1 MFLLEYRPIEFPVRL
16 KVLIELEYI
25 RLKINFRDKF
35 EPGEMKVW
43 SVNDS
48 FSLKR
53 PVATIGIFDGV
64 HMGHRFILDHLK
76 VQAEAYGGET
86 VVVTLWPHPRIVL
99 NKELHEFKLLHTR
112 QEKIR
117 EMEGYG
123 IDHLVV
129 VPFDSEIAS
138 LTACDFIQE
147 YLVDMLGVEVLLLG
161 YDNRFGKDRK
171 GDPEGL
177 LMCAE
182 KNRFRIEK
190 LPEYHSEY
198 GTVSSSTIR
207 GSILKGD
214 LESAGKMLG
223 YHYYL
228 SGTIVEGNHFGRKMG
243 FPTANIHPLDPNKLI
258 PMNGVYAIHAELRGE
273 TYKGMLNIG
282 FRPTIDSAMAVK
294 TIEAHLFG
302 AMGDFYEEEVV
313 IHFVKRVRD
322 EMKFSGLDAL
332 KQQLQKDKETI
343 QLLL

>member
-1 MFLLEYRPIEFPVRL
+1 
-16 KVLIELEYI
+16 
-25 RLKINFRDKF
+25 
-35 EPGEMKVW
+35 MKVW
-43 SVNDS
+43 LIDDS

-76 VQAEAYGGET
+76 AQAEAHGGET

-99 NKELHEFKLLHTR
+99 NKELHDFKLLHTR
-112 QEKIR
+112 EEKIR
-117 EMEGYG
+117 EMERYG

-129 VPFDSEIAS
+129 VPFNREIAS
-138 LTACDFIQE
+138 LTACGFVQE
-147 YLVDMLGVEVLLLG
+147 YLVDRLGVEVLLVG

-177 LMCAE
+177 RMCAE
-182 KNRFRIEK
+182 KNRYRIEK
-190 LPEYHSEY
+190 LPEYQSEY

-207 GSILKGD
+207 ESILRGD
-214 LESAGKMLG
+214 LESAGDKLG

-228 SGTIVEGNHFGRKMG
+228 SGTIVEGNHIGRKMG

-258 PMNGVYAIHAELRGE
+258 PMNGVYAIRAELRGE

-294 TIEAHLFG
+294 TIEAHLFNIS
-302 AMGDFYEEEVV
+302 GDFYDEEVV

-322 EMKFSGLDAL
+322 EMRFSGLDAL
-332 KQQLQKDKETI
+332 KEQLIKDKDTI
-343 QLLL
+343 QKLL

>member
-1 MFLLEYRPIEFPVRL
+1 
-16 KVLIELEYI
+16 
-25 RLKINFRDKF
+25 
-35 EPGEMKVW
+35 MKV
-43 SVNDS
+43 SLINDS

-64 HMGHRFILDHLK
+64 HMGHRFILDQLK
-76 VQAEAYGGET
+76 AQAQAHGGET
-86 VVVTLWPHPRIVL
+86 LVVTLWPHPRIVL

-117 EMEGYG
+117 EMERYG

-129 VPFDSEIAS
+129 VPFDKQIAS
-138 LTACDFIQE
+138 LTACDFVQE
-147 YLVDMLGVEVLLLG
+147 YLVDRLGVEVLLLG

-171 GDPEGL
+171 GDPDGL
-177 LMCAE
+177 RMCAE
-182 KNRFRIEK
+182 KNRFSIEK
-190 LPEYHSEY
+190 LPEYQSEY

-207 GSILKGD
+207 DSILKGD
-214 LESAGKMLG
+214 LQSAGKMLG

-228 SGTIVEGNHFGRKMG
+228 SGTIVEGNHIGRKMG

-273 TYKGMLNIG
+273 TCHGMLNIG

-294 TIEAHLFG
+294 TIEAHLFDVS
-302 AMGDFYEEEVV
+302 GDFYDEEVV

-322 EMKFSGLDAL
+322 EMRFSGLDAL
-332 KQQLQKDKETI
+332 KQQLQIDKDTI
-343 QLLL
+343 QKLL

>member
-1 MFLLEYRPIEFPVRL
+1 
-16 KVLIELEYI
+16 
-25 RLKINFRDKF
+25 
-35 EPGEMKVW
+35 MKVW
-43 SVNDS
+43 SIDDS

-64 HMGHRFILDHLK
+64 HMGHRFILDQLK
-76 VQAEAYGGET
+76 AQAEAHGGDT

-99 NKELHEFKLLHTR
+99 NKELHEFKLLHSL
-112 QEKIR
+112 QEKIL
-117 EMEGYG
+117 EMERYG
-123 IDHLVV
+123 INHLVV
-129 VPFDSEIAS
+129 VPFDKAIAS
-138 LTACDFIQE
+138 LTACDFVQE
-147 YLVDMLGVEVLLLG
+147 YLVDRMGVEVLLLG

-177 LMCAE
+177 TMCAE
-182 KNRFRIEK
+182 RNKFSIEK
-190 LPEYHSEY
+190 LPEYQSEY
-198 GTVSSSTIR
+198 GTASSSTIR
-207 GSILKGD
+207 ESILKGD

-228 SGTIVEGNHFGRKMG
+228 SGTIVEGNHIGRKMG

-294 TIEAHLFG
+294 TIEAHLFNIS
-302 AMGDFYEEEVV
+302 GDFYDEEVV

-322 EMKFSGLDAL
+322 EMKFSGLDGL
-332 KQQLQKDKETI
+332 KQQLQKDKDNI
-343 QLLL
+343 QKLL

>member
-1 MFLLEYRPIEFPVRL
+1 
-16 KVLIELEYI
+16 
-25 RLKINFRDKF
+25 
-35 EPGEMKVW
+35 MKVW
-43 SVNDS
+43 SIDDS

-76 VQAEAYGGET
+76 THAEAHGGDT

-99 NKELHEFKLLHTR
+99 NKELHEFKLLHSL
-112 QEKIR
+112 QEKIL
-117 EMEGYG
+117 EMERNG

-129 VPFDSEIAS
+129 VPFDKAIAS
-138 LTACDFIQE
+138 LTACDFVQD
-147 YLVDMLGVEVLLLG
+147 YLVERMGVEVLLLG

-177 LMCAE
+177 RMCAE
-182 KNRFRIEK
+182 RNKFRIEK
-190 LPEYHSEY
+190 LPEYQSKY
-198 GTVSSSTIR
+198 GTASSSTIR
-207 GSILKGD
+207 KSILKGD
-214 LESAGKMLG
+214 LESAGKVLG

-228 SGTIVEGNHFGRKMG
+228 SGTIVEGNHIGRKMG

-258 PMNGVYAIHAELRGE
+258 PMNGVYAIRAELRGE

-294 TIEAHLFG
+294 TVEAHLFG
-302 AMGDFYEEEVV
+302 ASGDFYDEQVV

-322 EMKFSGLDAL
+322 EMKFNGLDAL
-332 KQQLQKDKETI
+332 KQQLQKDKENI
-343 QLLL
+343 QKLL